1 MLEKCKTCTH
11 SGQDC
16 FPYIASLPSHELI
29 AWCKIRKDAMSLS
42 NGEISERS
50 NVPKGTV
57 DRILSASD
65 MSDCRLSTIL
75 PIICVL
81 SGCTEK
87 ELTCDHQESFM
98 NQELL
103 MRAHD
108 LSKDLKHANSTL
120 SRAESSIQSWKR
132 AFMVI
137 ITLCV
142 LQTAALISYISIDMS
157 DSESGFFKSGNI
169 SPVGVAVFICALCAI
184 VFLMTIFIESIKRK
198 EKK

>member
-1 MLEKCKTCTH
+1 MH
-11 SGQDC
+11 
-16 FPYIASLPSHELI
+16 
-29 AWCKIRKDAMSLS
+29 LS

-57 DRILSASD
+57 DRIFSSD

-81 SGCTEK
+81 SGCK
-87 ELTCDHQESFM
+87 ENDLSCEQRDAFV

-108 LSKDLKHANSTL
+108 LDKDLKHANSTL
-120 SRAESSIQSWKR
+120 SRAESSIQSCKR
-132 AFMVI
+132 AFMGI

-142 LQTAALISYISIDMS
+142 LQTAALISYLSIDMR
-157 DSESGFFKSGNI
+157 DSQSGFFKSGNI
-169 SPVGVAVFICALCAI
+169 SPVGVAVFICAICAI
-184 VFLMTIFIESIKRK
+184 VFLTMIFIESIKRK

>member
-16 FPYIASLPSHELI
+16 FPFIASLPSHELI
-29 AWCKIRKDAMSLS
+29 AWCKIRKDAMHLS

-57 DRILSASD
+57 DRILSSD
-65 MSDCRLSTIL
+65 MADCRLSTIL

-81 SGCTEK
+81 SGCKENELSCEK
-87 ELTCDHQESFM
+87 RDDFV

-132 AFMVI
+132 AFMGI

-142 LQTAALISYISIDMS
+142 LQTAALISYISIDMR
-157 DSESGFFKSGNI
+157 DSEAGFFKNGSI
-169 SPVGVAVFICALCAI
+169 SPVGIAVFVCAICAIAYLA
-184 VFLMTIFIESIKRK
+184 MIFIESIKRK

>member
-16 FPYIASLPSHELI
+16 FPFIASLPSHELI
-29 AWCKIRKDAMSLS
+29 AWCKIRKDAMHLS

-57 DRILSASD
+57 DRILSSD
-65 MSDCRLSTIL
+65 MADCRLSTIL

-81 SGCTEK
+81 SGCK
-87 ELTCDHQESFM
+87 ENELSCEHRDTFM
-98 NQELL
+98 NQGLL

-108 LSKDLKHANSTL
+108 LDKDLKHANSTL

-132 AFMVI
+132 ALMGI

-142 LQTAALISYISIDMS
+142 LQTAALISYISIDMG
-157 DSESGFFKSGNI
+157 DSQSGYFRSGRI

-184 VFLMTIFIESIKRK
+184 VFLALIFVESIKRNK

>member
-11 SGQDC
+11 SGRDC
-16 FPYIASLPSHELI
+16 FQYIASLPSHELI
-29 AWCKIRKDAMSLS
+29 AWCKIRKEAMRLS

-57 DRILSASD
+57 DRIFSSD

-87 ELTCDHQESFM
+87 DLSCEQRDDFV

-120 SRAESSIQSWKR
+120 NKAESSIQSWKR
-132 AFMVI
+132 AFLGI

-142 LQTAALISYISIDMS
+142 LQTAALISYLSLDMR
-157 DSESGFFKSGNI
+157 DSQAGFFKSGNI

-184 VFLMTIFIESIKRK
+184 VYLTMIFIESIKRK

>member
-11 SGQDC
+11 SGRDC
-16 FPYIASLPSHELI
+16 FPYIASLPSHDLI
-29 AWCKIRKDAMSLS
+29 AWCKIRKEAMHLS

-81 SGCTEK
+81 SGCK
-87 ELTCDHQESFM
+87 ENELSCEQRDDFV

-120 SRAESSIQSWKR
+120 NKAESSIQAWKR
-132 AFMVI
+132 AFLGI

-142 LQTAALISYISIDMS
+142 LQTAALISYLSIDMR

-184 VFLMTIFIESIKRK
+184 AFLILILVESIKRK

>member
-11 SGQDC
+11 SGRDC

-29 AWCKIRKDAMSLS
+29 AWCKIRKDAMRLS

-57 DRILSASD
+57 DRIFSSD

-87 ELTCDHQESFM
+87 DLTCEHLESFM

-108 LSKDLKHANSTL
+108 LDKDLKHANSTL

-132 AFMVI
+132 AFLGI
-137 ITLCV
+137 ITICV
-142 LQTAALISYISIDMS
+142 LQTAALISYISIDMR
-157 DSESGFFKSGNI
+157 DSQSGFLRSGNI
-169 SPVGVAVFICALCAI
+169 SPVGVTDFICALCAI
-184 VFLMTIFIESIKRK
+184 AFLTLILVESIKRK

>member
-11 SGQDC
+11 SGRDC
-16 FPYIASLPSHELI
+16 FPYIASMPSHDLI
-29 AWCKIRKDAMSLS
+29 AWCKIRKESMHLS

-81 SGCTEK
+81 SGCKENELSCEK
-87 ELTCDHQESFM
+87 RDDFV

-132 AFMVI
+132 AFLGI

-142 LQTAALISYISIDMS
+142 LQTASLISYISIDMR
-157 DSESGFFKSGNI
+157 DSQSGYFRSGNI
-169 SPVGVAVFICALCAI
+169 SPVGVAVFTCALCAI
-184 VFLMTIFIESIKRK
+184 VYLTMIFIESIKRK

>member
-11 SGQDC
+11 SGRDC

-29 AWCKIRKDAMSLS
+29 AWCKIRKDAMHLS

-81 SGCTEK
+81 SGCK
-87 ELTCDHQESFM
+87 ENELSCEQRDDFV

-132 AFMVI
+132 AFLGI

-142 LQTAALISYISIDMS
+142 LQTAALISYISIDMR
-157 DSESGFFKSGNI
+157 DSQSGFFRSGNI
-169 SPVGVAVFICALCAI
+169 SPVGVAFFICAICAI
-184 VFLMTIFIESIKRK
+184 VFLTMIFIESIKRK